1 MTAPTAHDASPDAA
15 LPQLLGP
22 GGRVL
27 RVLLADDN
35 AINREVGV
43 ALLEELGLQ
52 VDTANDGRE
61 AVDQCARVAYD
72 LVLMD
77 MQMPRLDGLG
87 ATRELRATAA
97 GARLPVVA
105 MTANAFDHNR
115 DACIAAGMNDFVSK
129 PVDIWQL
136 AVTLAR
142 WLPR

>member
-1 MTAPTAHDASPDAA
+1 MSPLPFDAGDQEPA
-15 LPQLLGP
+15 LPQLRGP
-22 GGRVL
+22 GGRGL

-52 VDTANDGRE
+52 VDTAVDGRD
-61 AVDQCARVAYD
+61 AVDQVAATAYD

-77 MQMPRLDGLG
+77 MQMPRLDGLA
-87 ATRELRATAA
+87 ATREIRASPT
-97 GARLPVVA
+97 GASLPVVA

-115 DACIAAGMNDFVSK
+115 DACLAAGMNDFVSK

-136 AVTLAR
+136 ATTLAR
-142 WLPR
+142 WLPS